1 MAQLKKVAH
10 YLMSSSDSP
19 PPKSKVKPSGQTAST
34 AAPTSGLLT
43 DAQRDRF
50 ADLMEAVA
58 QHKDKAAYGELF
70 AYYGP
75 RVKAYLMRLGAD
87 NALAEELAQDVMVTV
102 WRKAE
107 LFDRA
112 QASVSTWLFR
122 VARNKR
128 IDAIR
133 RTTKP
138 ELDPNDPLLLPS
150 VPEAA
155 DHSMLGAERDHLVR
169 EAMVDLPQEQRLLL
183 QQAFYDGL
191 SHREIA
197 EQTGTP
203 LGTVKSRLRLA
214 FLKLRAK
221 LDAPD

>member
-1 MAQLKKVAH
+1 MGSA
-10 YLMSSSDSP
+10 
-19 PPKSKVKPSGQTAST
+19 SGKTPATTGTLSE
-34 AAPTSGLLT
+34 GE
-43 DAQRDRF
+43 RDRF

-58 QHKDKAAYGELF
+58 IQKDKAAYGELF

-102 WRKAE
+102 WRKAD
-107 LFDRA
+107 LFDRT

-150 VPEAA
+150 APPAA
-155 DHSMLGAERDHLVR
+155 DQLITGAERDQLVR
-169 EAMVDLPQEQRLLL
+169 AAIVDLPEEQRQLLH
-183 QQAFYDGL
+183 QAFYDGL

-214 FLKLRAK
+214 FLKLRSK
-221 LDAPD
+221 LDSPD

>member
-1 MAQLKKVAH
+1 MGAADGKA
-10 YLMSSSDSP
+10 P
-19 PPKSKVKPSGQTAST
+19 ASAGT
-34 AAPTSGLLT
+34 LSEGE
-43 DAQRDRF
+43 RDRF

-58 QHKDKAAYGELF
+58 LHKDKAAYGELF

-102 WRKAE
+102 WRKAD
-107 LFDRA
+107 LFDRT

-150 VPEAA
+150 APPAA
-155 DHSMLGAERDHLVR
+155 DTLITGAERDHLVR
-169 EAMVDLPQEQRLLL
+169 AAIVDLPEEQRQLL

-214 FLKLRAK
+214 FLKLRSK
-221 LDAPD
+221 LDSPD

>member
-1 MAQLKKVAH
+1 MGSA
-10 YLMSSSDSP
+10 
-19 PPKSKVKPSGQTAST
+19 SGKAPATAGALSE
-34 AAPTSGLLT
+34 GE
-43 DAQRDRF
+43 RDRF

-58 QHKDKAAYGELF
+58 IHKDKAAYGELF

-102 WRKAE
+102 WRKAD
-107 LFDRA
+107 LFDRT

-150 VPEAA
+150 APPAA
-155 DHSMLGAERDHLVR
+155 DSVITGAERDQLVR
-169 EAMVDLPQEQRLLL
+169 AAIVDLPEEQRQLL

-214 FLKLRAK
+214 FLKLRSK
-221 LDAPD
+221 LDSPD

>member
-1 MAQLKKVAH
+1 MGSA
-10 YLMSSSDSP
+10 
-19 PPKSKVKPSGQTAST
+19 SGKTPATAGTLSE
-34 AAPTSGLLT
+34 GE
-43 DAQRDRF
+43 RDRF

-58 QHKDKAAYGELF
+58 IHKDKAAYGELF

-102 WRKAE
+102 WRKAD
-107 LFDRA
+107 LFDRT

-150 VPEAA
+150 APPAA
-155 DHSMLGAERDHLVR
+155 DQLITGAERDQLVR
-169 EAMVDLPQEQRLLL
+169 AAIVDLPEEQRQLL

-214 FLKLRAK
+214 FLKLRSK
-221 LDAPD
+221 LDSPD

>member
-1 MAQLKKVAH
+1 
-10 YLMSSSDSP
+10 MSNSLSP
-19 PPKSKVKPSGQTAST
+19 
-34 AAPTSGLLT
+34 
-43 DAQRDRF
+43 DARDRF

-58 QHKDKAAYGELF
+58 LHKDKAAYGEIF
-70 AYYGP
+70 AFYGP

-107 LFDRA
+107 LYDRS

-122 VARNKR
+122 IARNRR

-133 RTTKP
+133 RSAKP
-138 ELDPNDPLLLPS
+138 DLDPNDPLLQPS
-150 VPEAA
+150 APDAP
-155 DHSMLGAERDHLVR
+155 DSGISGAQRDRLVR
-169 EAMVDLPQEQRLLL
+169 DAMIGLPDDQRELLK
-183 QQAFYDGL
+183 QAFYEGL

-197 EQTGTP
+197 QRTGTP

-221 LDAPD
+221 LDPDH

>member
-1 MAQLKKVAH
+1 MGSA
-10 YLMSSSDSP
+10 
-19 PPKSKVKPSGQTAST
+19 SGKTPATAGTLSE
-34 AAPTSGLLT
+34 GE
-43 DAQRDRF
+43 RDRF
-50 ADLMEAVA
+50 AGLMEAVA
-58 QHKDKAAYGELF
+58 IHKDKAAYGELF

-87 NALAEELAQDVMVTV
+87 NTLAEELAQDVMVTV
-102 WRKAE
+102 WRKAD
-107 LFDRA
+107 LFDRT

-150 VPEAA
+150 APPAA
-155 DHSMLGAERDHLVR
+155 DQVITGAERDQLVR
-169 EAMVDLPQEQRLLL
+169 AAIVELPEEQRQLL

-214 FLKLRAK
+214 FLKLRSK
-221 LDAPD
+221 LDSPD

>member
-1 MAQLKKVAH
+1 
-10 YLMSSSDSP
+10 MSSSDNS
-19 PPKSKVKPSGQTAST
+19 SRKPSASPT
-34 AAPTSGLLT
+34 GPASGKAPATSGTLSEGE
-43 DAQRDRF
+43 RDRF

-58 QHKDKAAYGELF
+58 IHKDKAAYGELF

-102 WRKAE
+102 WRKAD
-107 LFDRA
+107 LFDRT

-150 VPEAA
+150 APPAA
-155 DHSMLGAERDHLVR
+155 DQLITGAERDQLVR
-169 EAMVDLPQEQRLLL
+169 AAIVDLPEEQRQLLH
-183 QQAFYDGL
+183 QAFYDGL

-214 FLKLRAK
+214 FLKLRSK
-221 LDAPD
+221 LDSPD

>member
-1 MAQLKKVAH
+1 MGSAAGKAPP
-10 YLMSSSDSP
+10 SP
-19 PPKSKVKPSGQTAST
+19 GALSEGE
-34 AAPTSGLLT
+34 
-43 DAQRDRF
+43 RDRF

-58 QHKDKAAYGELF
+58 LHKDKAAYGELF

-102 WRKAE
+102 WRKAD
-107 LFDRA
+107 LFDRT

-150 VPEAA
+150 APPAA
-155 DHSMLGAERDHLVR
+155 DSLITGAERDQLVR
-169 EAMVDLPQEQRLLL
+169 AAIVDLPEEQRQLL

-214 FLKLRAK
+214 FLKLRSK
-221 LDAPD
+221 LDSPD

>member
-1 MAQLKKVAH
+1 MASVTPRPNAFSQKVT
-10 YLMSSSDSP
+10 P
-19 PPKSKVKPSGQTAST
+19 QNTASGT
-34 AAPTSGLLT
+34 LSET
-43 DAQRDRF
+43 QRDHF
-50 ADLMEAVA
+50 SDLMERVG
-58 QHKDKAAYGELF
+58 HSKDKAAYRELF
-70 AYYGP
+70 GYYGP

-87 NALAEELAQDVMVTV
+87 DALAEELAQDVMVIV

-107 LFDRA
+107 LFDRS

-122 VARNKR
+122 IARNKR

-133 RTTKP
+133 RTRKP

-150 VPEAA
+150 TPVAA
-155 DHSMLGAERDHLVR
+155 DNLMSGAQRDQLVR
-169 EAMVDLPQEQRLLL
+169 DAMVDLPEEQKTLLR
-183 QQAFYDGL
+183 QAFYDGL

-197 EQTGTP
+197 EQSGTP

-221 LDAPD
+221 LEPES

>member
-1 MAQLKKVAH
+1 MGSA
-10 YLMSSSDSP
+10 
-19 PPKSKVKPSGQTAST
+19 SGKTPATAGTLSE
-34 AAPTSGLLT
+34 GE
-43 DAQRDRF
+43 RDRF

-58 QHKDKAAYGELF
+58 IQKDKAAYGELF

-102 WRKAE
+102 WRKAD
-107 LFDRA
+107 LFDRT

-150 VPEAA
+150 APPAA
-155 DHSMLGAERDHLVR
+155 DQLITGAERDQLVR
-169 EAMVDLPQEQRLLL
+169 AAIVDLPEEQRQLLH
-183 QQAFYDGL
+183 QAFYDGL

-214 FLKLRAK
+214 FLKLRSK
-221 LDAPD
+221 LDSPD

>member
-1 MAQLKKVAH
+1 
-10 YLMSSSDSP
+10 MSSSDTS
-19 PPKSKVKPSGQTAST
+19 SCKPSASPLGSASGKTPATAGTLSE
-34 AAPTSGLLT
+34 GE
-43 DAQRDRF
+43 RDRF

-58 QHKDKAAYGELF
+58 THKDKAAYGELF

-102 WRKAE
+102 WRKAD
-107 LFDRA
+107 LFDRT

-150 VPEAA
+150 APPAA
-155 DHSMLGAERDHLVR
+155 DQVITGAERDQLVR
-169 EAMVDLPQEQRLLL
+169 AAIVELPEEQRQLL

-214 FLKLRAK
+214 FLKLRSK
-221 LDAPD
+221 LDSPD

>member
-1 MAQLKKVAH
+1 MGSA
-10 YLMSSSDSP
+10 
-19 PPKSKVKPSGQTAST
+19 SGKTPATAGTLSE
-34 AAPTSGLLT
+34 GE
-43 DAQRDRF
+43 RDRF

-58 QHKDKAAYGELF
+58 THKDKAAYGELF

-102 WRKAE
+102 WRKAD
-107 LFDRA
+107 LFDRT

-150 VPEAA
+150 APPAA
-155 DHSMLGAERDHLVR
+155 DQLITGAERDQLVR
-169 EAMVDLPQEQRLLL
+169 AAIVDLPEEQRQLLH
-183 QQAFYDGL
+183 QAFYDGL

-214 FLKLRAK
+214 FLKLRSK
-221 LDAPD
+221 LDSPD

>member
-1 MAQLKKVAH
+1 
-10 YLMSSSDSP
+10 MSSSDYSSRKPQASP
-19 PPKSKVKPSGQTAST
+19 MGSASGKAPATAGALSE
-34 AAPTSGLLT
+34 GE
-43 DAQRDRF
+43 RDRF

-58 QHKDKAAYGELF
+58 IHKDKAAYGELF

-102 WRKAE
+102 WRKAD
-107 LFDRA
+107 LFDRT

-150 VPEAA
+150 APPAA
-155 DHSMLGAERDHLVR
+155 DSVITGAERDQLVR
-169 EAMVDLPQEQRLLL
+169 AAIVDLPEEQRQLL

-214 FLKLRAK
+214 FLKLRSK
-221 LDAPD
+221 LDSPD

>member
-1 MAQLKKVAH
+1 
-10 YLMSSSDSP
+10 MSSSDNSSRKPLASP
-19 PPKSKVKPSGQTAST
+19 TGSAAGKAPSN
-34 AAPTSGLLT
+34 SGTLSEGE
-43 DAQRDRF
+43 RDRF

-58 QHKDKAAYGELF
+58 VHKDKAAYGELF

-102 WRKAE
+102 WRKAD
-107 LFDRA
+107 LFDRT

-150 VPEAA
+150 APPAA
-155 DHSMLGAERDHLVR
+155 DSLITGAERDQLVR
-169 EAMVDLPQEQRLLL
+169 AAIVDLPEEQRQLL

-214 FLKLRAK
+214 FLKLRSK
-221 LDAPD
+221 LDSPD

>member
-1 MAQLKKVAH
+1 MPQQDPFLQ
-10 YLMSSSDSP
+10 
-19 PPKSKVKPSGQTAST
+19 KSATLVST
-34 AAPTSGLLT
+34 AARGSTSGGGTSGGTLSERE
-43 DAQRDRF
+43 RDHF
-50 ADLMEAVA
+50 SDMMERVA
-58 QHKDKAAYGELF
+58 QFKDKAAYGALF
-70 AYYGP
+70 SYYGP

-87 NALAEELAQDVMVTV
+87 DALAEELAQDVMVIV

-107 LFDRA
+107 LFDRT

-122 VARNKR
+122 IARNKR

-133 RTTKP
+133 RTKKP

-150 VPEAA
+150 APVAA
-155 DHSMLGAERDHLVR
+155 DSLMSGAQRDLLVR
-169 EAMVDLPQEQRLLL
+169 EAMVDLPDEQKSLLK
-183 QQAFYDGL
+183 QAFYDGL

-221 LDAPD
+221 LEPEA

>member
-1 MAQLKKVAH
+1 L
-10 YLMSSSDSP
+10 SE
-19 PPKSKVKPSGQTAST
+19 GE
-34 AAPTSGLLT
+34 
-43 DAQRDRF
+43 RDRF

-58 QHKDKAAYGELF
+58 IHKDKAAYGELF

-102 WRKAE
+102 WRKAD
-107 LFDRA
+107 LFDRT

-150 VPEAA
+150 APPAA
-155 DHSMLGAERDHLVR
+155 DQLITGAERDQLVR
-169 EAMVDLPQEQRLLL
+169 AAIVDLPEEQRQLLH
-183 QQAFYDGL
+183 QAFYDGL

-214 FLKLRAK
+214 FLKLRSK
-221 LDAPD
+221 LDSPD

>member
-1 MAQLKKVAH
+1 MGAVNGKTPATPGTL
-10 YLMSSSDSP
+10 SD
-19 PPKSKVKPSGQTAST
+19 GE
-34 AAPTSGLLT
+34 
-43 DAQRDRF
+43 RDRF

-58 QHKDKAAYGELF
+58 IHKDKAAYGELF

-102 WRKAE
+102 WRKAD
-107 LFDRA
+107 LFDRT

-150 VPEAA
+150 APPAA
-155 DHSMLGAERDHLVR
+155 DQVISGAERDQLVR
-169 EAMVDLPQEQRLLL
+169 AAIVDLPEEQRQLLH
-183 QQAFYDGL
+183 QAFYDGL

-214 FLKLRAK
+214 FLKLRSK
-221 LDAPD
+221 LDSPD

>member
-1 MAQLKKVAH
+1 MGSA
-10 YLMSSSDSP
+10 
-19 PPKSKVKPSGQTAST
+19 SGKTPATAGTLSE
-34 AAPTSGLLT
+34 GE
-43 DAQRDRF
+43 RDRF

-58 QHKDKAAYGELF
+58 IHKDKAAYGELF

-102 WRKAE
+102 WRKAD
-107 LFDRA
+107 LFDRT

-150 VPEAA
+150 APPAA
-155 DHSMLGAERDHLVR
+155 DQLITGAERDQLVR
-169 EAMVDLPQEQRLLL
+169 AAIVDLPEEQRQLLH
-183 QQAFYDGL
+183 QAFYDGL

-214 FLKLRAK
+214 FLKLRSK
-221 LDAPD
+221 LDSPD

>member
-1 MAQLKKVAH
+1 MG
-10 YLMSSSDSP
+10 SN
-19 PPKSKVKPSGQTAST
+19 SGKTPA
-34 AAPTSGLLT
+34 TSGTLSEGE
-43 DAQRDRF
+43 RDRF

-58 QHKDKAAYGELF
+58 IHKDKAAYGELF

-102 WRKAE
+102 WRKAD
-107 LFDRA
+107 LFDRT

-150 VPEAA
+150 APPAA
-155 DHSMLGAERDHLVR
+155 DQVITGAERDQLVR
-169 EAMVDLPQEQRLLL
+169 AAIVELPEEQRQLL

-214 FLKLRAK
+214 FLKLRSK
-221 LDAPD
+221 LDSPD

>member
-1 MAQLKKVAH
+1 MGSA
-10 YLMSSSDSP
+10 
-19 PPKSKVKPSGQTAST
+19 SGKTPATAGTLSE
-34 AAPTSGLLT
+34 GE
-43 DAQRDRF
+43 RDRF

-58 QHKDKAAYGELF
+58 IHKDKAAYGELF

-102 WRKAE
+102 WRKAD
-107 LFDRA
+107 LFDRT

-150 VPEAA
+150 APPAA
-155 DHSMLGAERDHLVR
+155 DQVITGAERDQLVR
-169 EAMVDLPQEQRLLL
+169 AAIVELPEEQRQLL

-191 SHREIA
+191 SHREIS

-214 FLKLRAK
+214 FLKLRSK
-221 LDAPD
+221 LDGPD

>member
-1 MAQLKKVAH
+1 MGPA
-10 YLMSSSDSP
+10 
-19 PPKSKVKPSGQTAST
+19 SGKTPATAGTLSE
-34 AAPTSGLLT
+34 GE
-43 DAQRDRF
+43 RDRF

-58 QHKDKAAYGELF
+58 IHKDKAAYGELF

-102 WRKAE
+102 WRKAD
-107 LFDRA
+107 LFDRT

-150 VPEAA
+150 APPAA
-155 DHSMLGAERDHLVR
+155 DQLITGAERDQLVR
-169 EAMVDLPQEQRLLL
+169 AAIVDLPEEQRQLLH
-183 QQAFYDGL
+183 QAFYDGL

-214 FLKLRAK
+214 FLKLRSK
-221 LDAPD
+221 LDSPD

>member
-1 MAQLKKVAH
+1 MGPA
-10 YLMSSSDSP
+10 
-19 PPKSKVKPSGQTAST
+19 SGKAPVTAGALSE
-34 AAPTSGLLT
+34 GE
-43 DAQRDRF
+43 RDRF

-58 QHKDKAAYGELF
+58 IHKDKAAYGELF

-102 WRKAE
+102 WRKAD
-107 LFDRA
+107 LFDRT

-150 VPEAA
+150 APPAA
-155 DHSMLGAERDHLVR
+155 DSVITGAERDQLVR
-169 EAMVDLPQEQRLLL
+169 EAIVDLPEEQRQLL

-214 FLKLRAK
+214 FLKLRSK
-221 LDAPD
+221 LDSPD

>member
-1 MAQLKKVAH
+1 
-10 YLMSSSDSP
+10 MSSSDNS
-19 PPKSKVKPSGQTAST
+19 SRKPSASLT
-34 AAPTSGLLT
+34 GPVSGKAPATSGTLSEGE
-43 DAQRDRF
+43 RDRF

-58 QHKDKAAYGELF
+58 IHKDKAAYGELF

-102 WRKAE
+102 WRKAD
-107 LFDRA
+107 LFDRT

-150 VPEAA
+150 APPAA
-155 DHSMLGAERDHLVR
+155 DQVITGAERDQLVR
-169 EAMVDLPQEQRLLL
+169 AAIVDLPEEQRQLLH
-183 QQAFYDGL
+183 QAFYDGL

-214 FLKLRAK
+214 FLKLRSK
-221 LDAPD
+221 LESPD

>member
-1 MAQLKKVAH
+1 
-10 YLMSSSDSP
+10 MSSSDNS
-19 PPKSKVKPSGQTAST
+19 SRKPSASQMGS
-34 AAPTSGLLT
+34 ASGKTPATTGTLSEGE
-43 DAQRDRF
+43 RDRF

-58 QHKDKAAYGELF
+58 IHKDKAAYGELF

-102 WRKAE
+102 WRKAD
-107 LFDRA
+107 LFDRT

-150 VPEAA
+150 APPAA
-155 DHSMLGAERDHLVR
+155 DQLITGAERDQLVR
-169 EAMVDLPQEQRLLL
+169 AAIVDLPEEQRQLLH
-183 QQAFYDGL
+183 QAFYDGL

-214 FLKLRAK
+214 FLKLRSK
-221 LDAPD
+221 LDSPD

>member
-1 MAQLKKVAH
+1 MG
-10 YLMSSSDSP
+10 SN
-19 PPKSKVKPSGQTAST
+19 SGKTPA
-34 AAPTSGLLT
+34 TSGTLSEGE
-43 DAQRDRF
+43 RDRF
-50 ADLMEAVA
+50 AGLMEAVA
-58 QHKDKAAYGELF
+58 IHKDKAAYGELF

-87 NALAEELAQDVMVTV
+87 NTLAEELAQDVMVTV
-102 WRKAE
+102 WRKAD
-107 LFDRA
+107 LFDRT

-150 VPEAA
+150 APPAA
-155 DHSMLGAERDHLVR
+155 DQVITGAERDQLVR
-169 EAMVDLPQEQRLLL
+169 AAIVELPEEQRQLL

-214 FLKLRAK
+214 FLKLRSK
-221 LDAPD
+221 LDSPD

>member
-1 MAQLKKVAH
+1 MGSA
-10 YLMSSSDSP
+10 
-19 PPKSKVKPSGQTAST
+19 SGKTPATAGTLSE
-34 AAPTSGLLT
+34 GE
-43 DAQRDRF
+43 RDRF

-58 QHKDKAAYGELF
+58 IHKDKAAYGELF

-102 WRKAE
+102 WRKAD
-107 LFDRA
+107 LFDRT

-150 VPEAA
+150 APPAA
-155 DHSMLGAERDHLVR
+155 DQLITGAERDQLVR
-169 EAMVDLPQEQRLLL
+169 AAIVDLPEEQRQLL

-214 FLKLRAK
+214 FLKLRSK
-221 LDAPD
+221 LDGPD

>member
-1 MAQLKKVAH
+1 MGSA
-10 YLMSSSDSP
+10 
-19 PPKSKVKPSGQTAST
+19 SGKTPATAGTLSE
-34 AAPTSGLLT
+34 GE
-43 DAQRDRF
+43 RDRF

-58 QHKDKAAYGELF
+58 IHRDKAAYGELF

-102 WRKAE
+102 WRKAD
-107 LFDRA
+107 LFDRT

-150 VPEAA
+150 APPAA
-155 DHSMLGAERDHLVR
+155 DQLITGAERDQLVR
-169 EAMVDLPQEQRLLL
+169 AAIVELPEEQRQLLH
-183 QQAFYDGL
+183 QAFYDGL

-214 FLKLRAK
+214 FLKLRSK
-221 LDAPD
+221 LDSPD